1 MSKML
6 DKTAVCGWGN
16 FLERISFASCQ
27 LTISP
32 MWKNSVQFSSVV
44 QLCSTLGDPWT
55 AVCQAFLSFT
65 NSRSLLKLMSIELVT
80 PFKQPFHPLSSPSP
94 PAFKLSK
101 HQGLSQWVSYS
112 HQVAKY
118 LSFSFSISPSNE
130 YSGLIWYS
138 CGSRESQES
147 IQTIQFQSIN
157 SLALIFLYGP
167 TLIFIHDHWKN
178 CRFDYLDLYW

>member
-32 MWKNSVQFSSVV
+32 IWKNSVQFSSVV
-44 QLCSTLGDPWT
+44 QSCSTLGDPWT

-65 NSRSLLKLMSIELVT
+65 NSWSLLKLMSIELVT

-101 HQGLSQWVSYS
+101 HQVL
-112 HQVAKY
+112 
-118 LSFSFSISPSNE
+118 
-130 YSGLIWYS
+130 
-138 CGSRESQES
+138 SQES
-147 IQTIQFQSIN
+147 VIHIRWPSIWASASASVLPMNIQDWFDFLVVQGNLKSLFKQYSSKASI
-157 SLALIFLYGP
+157 LW
-167 TLIFIHDHWKN
+167 H
-178 CRFDYLDLYW
+178 